1 MNQFSERMSTL
12 SNENLLKILD
22 ERMDY
27 QPEAVQATENE
38 LKNRNLSGSETK
50 EIKDKKESER
60 KINKKV
66 LIRLKATRENI
77 KKITA
82 EIPDTYNPL
91 SKETFRKNIAAVS
104 IFIIIYGLFFLN
116 GIRYISV
123 GPLIVLT
130 LLVVSGI
137 QLWRKKKSGWII
149 LTGLLTCNSLFYLSF
164 MTIEIVRR
172 IKIKPFVQY
181 DDIKFILELIGIIS
195 FWLYINNKYF
205 REYLKI
211 NKKTRIIT
219 YIISG
224 LFVALAIG
232 LSREK

>member
-1 MNQFSERMSTL
+1 MRVNQDFWFIPTEAFYA
-12 SNENLLKILD
+12 LD
-22 ERMDY
+22 FNVR
-27 QPEAVQATENE
+27 
-38 LKNRNLSGSETK
+38 
-50 EIKDKKESER
+50 
-60 KINKKV
+60 
-66 LIRLKATRENI
+66 RL
-77 KKITA
+77 
-82 EIPDTYNPL
+82 
-91 SKETFRKNIAAVS
+91 AVS

-149 LTGLLTCNSLFYLSF
+149 LTGLLTSNSLFYLSF

-172 IKIKPFVQY
+172 IKIKPFVQN
-181 DDIKFILELIGIIS
+181 DDIKFILELIGIIT

-205 REYLKI
+205 RECLKI
-211 NKKTRIIT
+211 YKKTRIIT

-232 LSREK
+232 LSRER

>member
-1 MNQFSERMSTL
+1 
-12 SNENLLKILD
+12 
-22 ERMDY
+22 
-27 QPEAVQATENE
+27 
-38 LKNRNLSGSETK
+38 
-50 EIKDKKESER
+50 
-60 KINKKV
+60 
-66 LIRLKATRENI
+66 
-77 KKITA
+77 
-82 EIPDTYNPL
+82 
-91 SKETFRKNIAAVS
+91 
-104 IFIIIYGLFFLN
+104 
-116 GIRYISV
+116 
-123 GPLIVLT
+123 
-130 LLVVSGI
+130 
-137 QLWRKKKSGWII
+137 
-149 LTGLLTCNSLFYLSF
+149 